1 LNALSIVSLSIVGGA
16 LTVVAFGP
24 DWLAAARRFRQ
35 KHRRAPRPLRH
46 HVPDPGR
53 ELRAERRAEQL
64 LKSVLGEK
72 AFEAY
77 RALGFVHSFGPE
89 DETGNPSY
97 GYLIYPHKPLVSYD
111 VRSGELLNEHCVAFP
126 DRTGSE
132 YGERLPDADDVLAK
146 WMALRGDERGLI
158 RAANL
163 NLPGRQLDPDH
174 VRRDL
179 IRLSEW
185 TGRTAPV
192 RRGHAGTL

>member
-1 LNALSIVSLSIVGGA
+1 MPPLDRRRCALRGRIRPRRGRLRTTLQAGA
-16 LTVVAFGP
+16 P
-24 DWLAAARRFRQ
+24 PRAAA
-35 KHRRAPRPLRH
+35 AGP

-64 LKSVLGEK
+64 LKSVLGED

-77 RALGFVHSFGPE
+77 RALGFLHSFGPE
-89 DETGNPSY
+89 DETGAPSY